1 MDWWPV
7 QSALPFPATSLPW
20 QDIWKMMNWCLHP
33 LSNRSQWNTQTHF
46 HAYSQWMTPPP
57 PRHRIKSSYHTLEA
71 NDIHISISK
80 IHISFPC
87 PPVAGVSSKWRLLLF
102 NLLIHLNRK
111 LRTNGSV
118 VYHQLITV
126 NHNITTRP
134 SKHLTFEGCWFLP
147 SHIFNKPLQYV
158 WNSKAGRSFVIHLE
172 MKAMT
177 AAESYTLMIL
187 ATIVGC
193 VLMAAQTGYWP
204 KKSKPAGLYD
214 S

>member
-1 MDWWPV
+1 MTRYLWNLWWIDV
-7 QSALPFPATSLPW
+7 FT
-20 QDIWKMMNWCLHP
+20 HY
-33 LSNRSQWNTQTHF
+33 QTEASGIHRHIF
-46 HAYSQWMTPPP
+46 MLIPSEWHPPP
-57 PRHRIKSSYHTLEA
+57 PPHTHRIKSSYHTLEA

-118 VYHQLITV
+118 VCHQLITV

-134 SKHLTFEGCWFLP
+134 SKHLTFEGRWFLP

-158 WNSKAGRSFVIHLE
+158 WNSKAGGSFVIHLE